1 MAVFYK
7 AKEDIELLRESAL
20 MVGKTLS
27 EIAKLIKPGVTTGF
41 LDKRAEEFIRDNGGI
56 PTFKGY
62 GGFPASLCISVN
74 EEVVHGIPGQRELK
88 EGDVVSVDCGV
99 TLNGW
104 VGDSA
109 YTFAISGVSEEVKK
123 LLWVTKQSL
132 YKAAEVCVE
141 GKRLGDIGHAVQT
154 YCEYFGYGVVREL
167 CGHGLGRVMHEDPM
181 IPNYGK
187 QGTGP
192 KLKRGMTIAVEP
204 MITLGKHTVVFE
216 RDGWTCRTKDRK
228 PAAHYEHDIAI
239 TEEGPDILSS
249 FEEIEKQEK
258 NNINLEQI
266 NG

>member
-1 MAVFYK
+1 MTVYYK
-7 AKEDIELLRESAL
+7 TKEEIELLRKSAL
-20 MVGKTLS
+20 MVGETLS
-27 EIAKLIKPGVTTGF
+27 EVAKLIKPGVTTDF
-41 LDKRAEEFIRDNGGI
+41 LDRRAEEFIRDNGGV

-62 GGFPASLCISVN
+62 GDFPASLCISIN

-109 YTFAISGVSEEVKK
+109 YTFAVSGVSDEVLS
-123 LLWVTKQSL
+123 LLRVTKQSV

-141 GKRLGDIGHAVQT
+141 GKRIGDIGHAVQT
-154 YCEYFGYGVVREL
+154 YCESFGYGVVREL

-181 IPNYGK
+181 VPNYGK
-187 QGTGP
+187 QGTGS
-192 KLKRGMTIAVEP
+192 KLRHGMTIAVEP
-204 MITLGKHTVVFE
+204 MITLGKYAVVFE
-216 RDGWTCRTKDRK
+216 SDGWTCRTKDRK

-239 TEEGPDILSS
+239 TKEGPDILSS
-249 FEEIEKQEK
+249 FEAIEIQEK